1 MTVRQRVDARHQNI
15 QSDILRMGGIASDM
29 VRLASEAVL
38 NGDVTLAKAV
48 IDMDD
53 LVDDLEKET
62 IQMTVL
68 AVGMEAPVASDL
80 RILVS
85 TLGVIG
91 EIEKV
96 ADDAVKLARRATKL
110 SGHFPSEMKLALNQ
124 LGEEARKVFAAALRL
139 YSEYDPELAQAIVD
153 ADEGIDSQYSTARN
167 RVFDLIRANPD
178 DTEHLVRTI
187 EAFHALEHV
196 ADHSVEIAT
205 RLRIHFEEA

>member
-110 SGHFPSEMKLALNQ
+110 SGHFPPEMKLALNQ

-139 YSEYDPELAQAIVD
+139 YSEYDSE
-153 ADEGIDSQYSTARN
+153 
-167 RVFDLIRANPD
+167 
-178 DTEHLVRTI
+178 
-187 EAFHALEHV
+187 
-196 ADHSVEIAT
+196 
-205 RLRIHFEEA
+205 